1 MGLSDCCAQYFA
13 LVMLVIKLTFTR
25 VVFFFFLI
33 HSYYVRVLAWKICN
47 GLSVSFLLWS
57 YLLIQLKV
65 VFNHGIIWL
74 LWSKL
79 FSCDVCLSNLHLWE
93 WFFFSCS
100 QLACKIPGMKNLLW
114 IVSLF
119 YLDHIYWLN
128 SRLCSLINVFWPN
141 KHEQFFCLSILIHV
155 NLGRK

>member
-1 MGLSDCCAQYFA
+1 MGEVFFKSWDYLIVVLNILFLWC
-13 LVMLVIKLTFTR
+13 LLIKLTFTR
-25 VVFFFFLI
+25 VVFFFFSLI

-57 YLLIQLKV
+57 DLLIQLKV

-74 LWSKL
+74 WWSKL
-79 FSCDVCLSNLHLWE
+79 FSCDVCLSNSYLWE

-114 IVSLF
+114 IVSPF

-128 SRLCSLINVFWPN
+128 SRLC
-141 KHEQFFCLSILIHV
+141 
-155 NLGRK
+155 